1 MATEQGSSKEIVS
14 TGLFGP
20 YLLSEYEIHHNI
32 VGGEIGVYALG
43 FTGKDGVFYIDRVGR
58 SEKTLTATL
67 KKYEGM
73 YKEFK
78 FRFYAT
84 EKAAYEKECDL
95 FHSFK
100 PRDNVAHPRGQK
112 GTRLKCPVC
121 GL

>member
-1 MATEQGSSKEIVS
+1 MALVPGSSKEAAA

-20 YLLSEYEIHHNI
+20 YLLSEYEINHNL
-32 VGGEIGVYALG
+32 VGGDNGVYALG

-58 SEKTLTATL
+58 SEKNLVDTL

-78 FRFYAT
+78 FKFYET
-84 EKAAYEKECDL
+84 ERACFDKECEL
-95 FHSFK
+95 FHAFT
-100 PRDNVAHPRGQK
+100 PRDNIAHPKAPK
-112 GTRLKCPVC
+112 GIRLKCPVC